1 MFTVREVSERVN
13 GGGIS
18 SAIVAAAAAAVGT
31 MFGDWDQFGRG
42 GGEDV
47 DDATRRKTTR
57 EG

>member
-1 MFTVREVSERVN
+1 MAA
-13 GGGIS
+13 GIS
-18 SAIVAAAAAAVGT
+18 SAIVAAAAVGT